1 MINDQSANGR
11 VFNEIYGVNYIKYKK
26 YKKISSTVLDNTDN
40 IMRNAFAVST
50 EELRSIKVLKLLFK
64 CILIYNS
71 HLTLIVSGNIMKKIN
86 LLNVGCGSKFHK
98 DWTNVDMA
106 SNSPYVKAYNILIK
120 IPYPDNCFDGVYHSQ
135 VLEHIP
141 KANAFEFMKECY
153 RVLKPGG
160 VLRVVCPDLEN
171 ICKEYL
177 RLLELNISNPSKISI
192 ADYDW
197 IMLEMFDQTVRNEP
211 GGEMVKFMMSPSLE
225 NKDYIIDRIGY
236 VGRSI
241 IESGSAESNASRAR
255 RIINKIKK
263 TPPKKIISYA
273 LKKSLRV
280 FQTNAMR
287 IGSFRLG
294 GEIHMWMY
302 DRFSLTRLLLEVG
315 FVDVRRL
322 DAHNSSIPDFGKY
335 ELDVKDG
342 EVFDP
347 KSLFIEARKP
357 D

>member
-1 MINDQSANGR
+1 M
-11 VFNEIYGVNYIKYKK
+11 
-26 YKKISSTVLDNTDN
+26 
-40 IMRNAFAVST
+40 
-50 EELRSIKVLKLLFK
+50 
-64 CILIYNS
+64 
-71 HLTLIVSGNIMKKIN
+71 
-86 LLNVGCGSKFHK
+86 
-98 DWTNVDMA
+98 
-106 SNSPYVKAYNILIK
+106 
-120 IPYPDNCFDGVYHSQ
+120 
-135 VLEHIP
+135 EHIP

-347 KSLFIEARKP
+347 KYLFIEARKP
-357 D
+357 G